1 MGCFKFSW
9 GLLRSSPAAAS
20 GETPEPPNPCPVQT
34 PDKTSSSRSHQ
45 ARSATDRDDYES
57 SVHAA
62 MEAVNS
68 SAAALA
74 AENPEYSTDVQLSFS
89 FARPVCAE
97 DIFPSVSPVVNS
109 SITVRDAWCPIT
121 ELQHSPQH
129 HNAHGY
135 VAQFFVPPRLNSAAL
150 SSLCPPA
157 KARSHKA
164 PRTQVLPRPRCKL
177 QAAAATQNR
186 AKDSGAPASAKGRDA
201 DVWRL
206 GGPVLHNPGRL
217 LTLLPP
223 SQHLGHRL
231 QRGAAAL
238 PQALRGAPG
247 GGQLQQGQQPQIQD
261 PDDDDNTF
269 HFSTAGH
276 GELLQW
282 LQAFSGVPGVYRRAE
297 DYFRIGNV
305 IGRGAT
311 CRAFEC
317 TSRLTEKDFV
327 LKVRVNSHDMES
339 TRGMH
344 NELRILQKCAPF
356 NHPAIPHLEDYFFD
370 QNGKI
375 AVVMERFYGGELYN
389 RVIGHSHFSERQAHH
404 VFRQIAGGV
413 AFLHTQGIAHRDLKT
428 SNILIRNEEGPPE
441 IAIIDY
447 DLAKINHAEVWEG
460 HTPCGTAPFMAPEIV
475 RHAKYGMAVDM
486 WSLGCVLYVILTG
499 KRPFDGKDNDEIKES
514 ITKFQ
519 FTLTHEEL
527 SEHISELALDLIFK
541 LLQMKPEDRLTSVQ
555 CLQHEWVQQ
564 DPSKIPDLPL
574 PSPSNLRSEFT
585 EAERKQLSS
594 RDADESYR
602 ARDKL
607 NKMVETTMPPEGRN
621 NSRPNSFS
629 VEDELEPATKR
640 NLDIEGLKILL
651 EENDNLH
658 SMGDGAQQEKTAQTP
673 SSKQEP

>member
-1 MGCFKFSW
+1 MLMFGAWEDLYCTIRDGS
-9 GLLRSSPAAAS
+9 LLCYLPANISGTDYS
-20 GETPEPPNPCPVQT
+20 GEPLHSLKLCGA
-34 PDKTSSSRSHQ
+34 H
-45 ARSATDRDDYES
+45 
-57 SVHAA
+57 
-62 MEAVNS
+62 
-68 SAAALA
+68 L
-74 AENPEYSTDVQLSFS
+74 
-89 FARPVCAE
+89 
-97 DIFPSVSPVVNS
+97 VVDSYN
-109 SITVRDAWCPIT
+109 
-121 ELQHSPQH
+121 
-129 HNAHGY
+129 
-135 VAQFFVPPRLNSAAL
+135 
-150 SSLCPPA
+150 
-157 KARSHKA
+157 
-164 PRTQVLPRPRCKL
+164 
-177 QAAAATQNR
+177 
-186 AKDSGAPASAKGRDA
+186 KDSNRKFKIR
-201 DVWRL
+201 
-206 GGPVLHNPGRL
+206 
-217 LTLLPP
+217 T
-223 SQHLGHRL
+223 
-231 QRGAAAL
+231 
-238 PQALRGAPG
+238 
-247 GGQLQQGQQPQIQD
+247 
-261 PDDDDNTF
+261 DDDNTF

-499 KRPFDGKDNDEIKES
+499 KRPFDGKVCPLGS
-514 ITKFQ
+514 SAGRF
-519 FTLTHEEL
+519 
-527 SEHISELALDLIFK
+527 
-541 LLQMKPEDRLTSVQ
+541 
-555 CLQHEWVQQ
+555 
-564 DPSKIPDLPL
+564 LPQAWW
-574 PSPSNLRSEFT
+574 RSMRERVEKHVV
-585 EAERKQLSS
+585 EA
-594 RDADESYR
+594 
-602 ARDKL
+602 
-607 NKMVETTMPPEGRN
+607 
-621 NSRPNSFS
+621 
-629 VEDELEPATKR
+629 
-640 NLDIEGLKILL
+640 
-651 EENDNLH
+651 
-658 SMGDGAQQEKTAQTP
+658 
-673 SSKQEP
+673 